1 MKKKLNDLNDEIN
14 LILIINTFWKKK
26 IIIILIILV
35 SVIIGIGLDNIVGKK
50 KGLFEGS
57 FQVSKSS
64 NSEFSIFYPINK
76 FLSEFNIKT
85 EEEEVESF
93 LIINGETSL
102 SRFVEEFT
110 KKELLLSE
118 IKKIKFIRDEISSL
132 QEKDQQSKI
141 LSYLNLFS
149 IHPITSPN
157 RIIKYNII
165 FKWHDPEEG
174 KKILIQVIEQLS
186 NKIYKTVINDM
197 ENAVLTAKNYVKI
210 KDLKRIEFLKEQYE
224 IAQVLGIE
232 TFRNDQIIFNNLDQ
246 SNFNLENHD
255 YNNYFLRGK
264 TAIAREIKII
274 EDRQYVEFAE
284 IEKYLNNLNSADLKI
299 KWVNQNPYL
308 INTRQI
314 NDSKNYL
321 RMLIILGMVV
331 AFLYGILSHA
341 YKRAQK

>member
-57 FQVSKSS
+57 FQISKSS
-64 NSEFSIFYPINK
+64 NSEFSIFYPVNK
-76 FLSEFNIKT
+76 FLSEFNIKA

-118 IKKIKFIRDEISSL
+118 IKKIKYIRDEISSL

-186 NKIYKTVINDM
+186 NKIYKSVINDM

-210 KDLKRIEFLKEQYE
+210 KDLKRIEFLK
-224 IAQVLGIE
+224 
-232 TFRNDQIIFNNLDQ
+232 R
-246 SNFNLENHD
+246 
-255 YNNYFLRGK
+255 
-264 TAIAREIKII
+264 AI
-274 EDRQYVEFAE
+274 
-284 IEKYLNNLNSADLKI
+284 
-299 KWVNQNPYL
+299 
-308 INTRQI
+308 
-314 NDSKNYL
+314 
-321 RMLIILGMVV
+321 
-331 AFLYGILSHA
+331 
-341 YKRAQK
+341 